1 MEQVAEINRPAIA
14 GVMPDLTLW
23 YDLEPE
29 VAMARRANA
38 SELDRMEREQM
49 SFFRA
54 VREGY
59 RTLAAQNPQRICV
72 LNAEHSIEELE
83 GETRGRVL
91 QLLAR

>member
-1 MEQVAEINRPAIA
+1 MTAYDEIRNRK
-14 GVMPDLTLW
+14 
-23 YDLEPE
+23 
-29 VAMARRANA
+29 
-38 SELDRMEREQM
+38 
-49 SFFRA
+49 A